1 MYYTHAYK
9 NTIRIF
15 TKTTFLGLSY
25 HIAKRIAFNK
35 QQSFSRFI
43 IRLSVAA
50 TAVSIIAM
58 IITLAF
64 VNGFQEKVAQKVFGF
79 WGHIRVQKYESGK
92 SLISEELALIK
103 NKAVESII
111 TATPGIVSY
120 QSFATKSA
128 VLESNQD
135 IEGVLIKGI
144 EGGENHQALKQ
155 YLVAGKWIGFN
166 DSVYSKEVL
175 VSDAVAKQLQIKL
188 NDTIKVHFVSTST
201 DAQKT
206 YRKLVVVGLYHTG
219 IEEYDKLFMIADI
232 NLIRRINNW
241 ENNQIGGY
249 EVFIHQHQN
258 IDAISSN
265 ISNQLPSEWM
275 SKSIKEIYPNIF
287 DWLDIQDVNRNV
299 VFIVMGIVALI
310 NLITCLL
317 ILMLERTNMIGLLKS
332 MGATNW
338 TIQKIFIVYAS
349 FITLAGVGFGLIIG
363 VGICL
368 LQQAT
373 GFITLDEASYY
384 ITVAPIKIIWWQV
397 AAVCAGTTLVCF
409 ISLFLPTLLIPKISP
424 VKAIEF
430 K

>member
-1 MYYTHAYK
+1 M
-9 NTIRIF
+9 
-15 TKTTFLGLSY
+15 
-25 HIAKRIAFNK
+25 
-35 QQSFSRFI
+35 
-43 IRLSVAA
+43 VA

-64 VNGFQEKVAQKVFGF
+64 VNGFQEKVADKIFGF
-79 WGHIRVQKYESGK
+79 WGHIRVQKYETGK
-92 SLISEELALIK
+92 SLISEELPLTK
-103 NKAVESII
+103 NTAVENSM
-111 TATPGIVSY
+111 ASTPGVVSY

-128 VLESNQD
+128 VLESQND

-144 EGGENHQALKQ
+144 EKNEKHSALKQ
-155 YLVAGKWIGFN
+155 FLVAGRWIQFT
-166 DSVYSKEVL
+166 DSLYSKETL
-175 VSDAVAKQLQIKL
+175 VSDAVAKALQIKI
-188 NDTIKVHFVSTST
+188 NDTIKVHFVATNS

-206 YRKLVVVGLYHTG
+206 YRKLVVVGFYHTG
-219 IEEYDKLFMIADI
+219 IDEYDKLFMIADI

-241 ENNQIGGY
+241 EPNQIGGY
-249 EVFIHQHQN
+249 EVFINQYQN
-258 IDAISSN
+258 INAVSSTL
-265 ISNQLPSEWM
+265 SNALPSEWM
-275 SKSIKEIYPNIF
+275 SKSIKEVYPNIF

-332 MGATNW
+332 MGATGW

-349 FITLAGVGFGLIIG
+349 FITLAGVGFGLVIG
-363 VGICL
+363 LGICF

-384 ITVAPIKIIWWQV
+384 ISVAPVKIIGWQV
-397 AAVCAGTTLVCF
+397 AAVCAGTSLVCF
-409 ISLFLPTLLIPKISP
+409 VSLFLPTLLIPKISP

>member
-1 MYYTHAYK
+1 
-9 NTIRIF
+9 
-15 TKTTFLGLSY
+15 
-25 HIAKRIAFNK
+25 
-35 QQSFSRFI
+35 
-43 IRLSVAA
+43 VVA

-64 VNGFQEKVAQKVFGF
+64 VNGFQEKVADKIFGF
-79 WGHIRVQKYESGK
+79 WGHIRVQKYETGK
-92 SLISEELALIK
+92 SLISEELPLTK
-103 NKAVESII
+103 NTAVENSIA
-111 TATPGIVSY
+111 TTPGVLAY

-128 VLESNQD
+128 VLESQND

-144 EGGENHQALKQ
+144 EKNENHSALKQ
-155 YLVAGKWIGFN
+155 FLVAGRWIQFT
-166 DSVYSKEVL
+166 DSLYSKETL
-175 VSDAVAKQLQIKL
+175 VSDAVAKALQIKI
-188 NDTIKVHFVSTST
+188 NDTIKVHFVATNS

-206 YRKLVVVGLYHTG
+206 YRKLVVVGYYHTG
-219 IEEYDKLFMIADI
+219 IDEYDKLFMIADI

-241 ENNQIGGY
+241 EPNQIGGY
-249 EVFIHQHQN
+249 EVFINQYQN
-258 IDAISSN
+258 INAVSSTL
-265 ISNQLPSEWM
+265 SNALPSEWM
-275 SKSIKEIYPNIF
+275 SKSIKEVYPNIF

-349 FITLAGVGFGLIIG
+349 FITLAGVGFGLVIG
-363 VGICL
+363 LGICF

-384 ITVAPIKIIWWQV
+384 ISVAPVKIIGWQV
-397 AAVCAGTTLVCF
+397 AAVCAGTTIVCF
-409 ISLFLPTLLIPKISP
+409 VSLFLPTLLIPKISP

>member
-1 MYYTHAYK
+1 
-9 NTIRIF
+9 
-15 TKTTFLGLSY
+15 
-25 HIAKRIAFNK
+25 
-35 QQSFSRFI
+35 
-43 IRLSVAA
+43 
-50 TAVSIIAM
+50 M

-64 VNGFQEKVAQKVFGF
+64 VHGFQEKVADKIFGF
-79 WGHIRVQKYESGK
+79 WGHIRVQKYEAGK
-92 SLISEELALIK
+92 SLVSEELPLIRNKEVEK
-103 NKAVESII
+103 NISTTPSII
-111 TATPGIVSY
+111 SY
-120 QSFATKSA
+120 NSFATKSA
-128 VLESNQD
+128 VLESQTG

-144 EGGENHQALKQ
+144 EKNETHTALKQ
-155 YLVAGKWIGFN
+155 FLVAGRWIQYT
-166 DSVYSKEVL
+166 DSLYSKETL
-175 VSDAVAKQLQIKL
+175 ISDAVAKGLQIKI
-188 NDTIKVHFVSTST
+188 NDTIKVHFVSTNA

-206 YRKLVVVGLYHTG
+206 YRKLVVVGFYHTG
-219 IEEYDKLFMIADI
+219 IDEYDKLFMIADI

-241 ENNQIGGY
+241 EPNQIGGY
-249 EVFIHQHQN
+249 EVFIDQYQN
-258 IDAISSN
+258 IGAVSSN
-265 ISNQLPSEWM
+265 LSNALPSEWM
-275 SKSIKEIYPNIF
+275 SKSIKEVYPNIF

-363 VGICL
+363 LGICL

-384 ITVAPIKIIWWQV
+384 ISVAPVKIIAWQV
-397 AAVCAGTTLVCF
+397 AAVCIGTSLVCF

>member
-1 MYYTHAYK
+1 M
-9 NTIRIF
+9 
-15 TKTTFLGLSY
+15 GLSY

-64 VNGFQEKVAQKVFGF
+64 VNGFQEKVADKIFGF
-79 WGHIRVQKYESGK
+79 WGHIRVQKYETGK
-92 SLISEELALIK
+92 SLISEELPLTK
-103 NKAVESII
+103 NTAVENSLA
-111 TATPGIVSY
+111 TTPGVVSY

-128 VLESNQD
+128 VLESNTE

-144 EGGENHQALKQ
+144 EKNENHTALKKF
-155 YLVAGKWIGFN
+155 LVAGKWIQFA
-166 DSVYSKEVL
+166 DSLYSKETI
-175 VSDAVAKQLQIKL
+175 VSDAVAKQLQIKI
-188 NDTIKVHFVSTST
+188 NDTIKVHFVSTNT

-206 YRKLVVVGLYHTG
+206 YRKLVVVGFYHTG
-219 IEEYDKLFMIADI
+219 IDEYDKLFMIADI

-241 ENNQIGGY
+241 ETDQIGGY
-249 EVFIHQHQN
+249 EVFVDQYQN
-258 IDAISSN
+258 IDAISGGLSN
-265 ISNQLPSEWM
+265 ALPSEWM

-317 ILMLERTNMIGLLKS
+317 ILMLERTNMIGLLKA
-332 MGATNW
+332 MGATSW
-338 TIQKIFIVYAS
+338 IIQKIFIVYAS

-397 AAVCAGTTLVCF
+397 AAVCAGTSIVCF
-409 ISLFLPTLLIPKISP
+409 ISLFLPTLLIPKVSP

>member
-1 MYYTHAYK
+1 
-9 NTIRIF
+9 
-15 TKTTFLGLSY
+15 
-25 HIAKRIAFNK
+25 
-35 QQSFSRFI
+35 
-43 IRLSVAA
+43 VVA

-64 VNGFQEKVAQKVFGF
+64 VNGFQEKVADKIFGF
-79 WGHIRVQKYESGK
+79 WGHIRVQKYETGK
-92 SLISEELALIK
+92 SLISEELPLTK
-103 NKAVESII
+103 NTGVENSIA
-111 TATPGIVSY
+111 TAPGVVAY

-128 VLESNQD
+128 VLESQND

-144 EGGENHQALKQ
+144 EKNENHSALKQ
-155 YLVAGKWIGFN
+155 FLVAGRWIQFT
-166 DSVYSKEVL
+166 DSLYSKETL
-175 VSDAVAKQLQIKL
+175 VSDAVAKALQIKI
-188 NDTIKVHFVSTST
+188 NDTIKVHFVATNS

-206 YRKLVVVGLYHTG
+206 YRKLVVVGFYHTG
-219 IEEYDKLFMIADI
+219 IDEYDKLFMIADI

-241 ENNQIGGY
+241 EPNQIGGY
-249 EVFIHQHQN
+249 EVFINQYQN
-258 IDAISSN
+258 LDAISSAL
-265 ISNQLPSEWM
+265 SNALPSEWM
-275 SKSIKEIYPNIF
+275 SKSIKEVYPNIF

-332 MGATNW
+332 MGATGW

-349 FITLAGVGFGLIIG
+349 FITLAGVGFGLVIG
-363 VGICL
+363 LGICF

-384 ITVAPIKIIWWQV
+384 ISVAPVKIIGWQV
-397 AAVCAGTTLVCF
+397 AAVCAGTSLVCF
-409 ISLFLPTLLIPKISP
+409 VSLFLPTLLIPKISP

>member
-1 MYYTHAYK
+1 
-9 NTIRIF
+9 
-15 TKTTFLGLSY
+15 
-25 HIAKRIAFNK
+25 
-35 QQSFSRFI
+35 
-43 IRLSVAA
+43 
-50 TAVSIIAM
+50 M

-64 VNGFQEKVAQKVFGF
+64 VNGFQEKVADKIFGF
-79 WGHIRVQKYESGK
+79 WGHIRVQKYETGK
-92 SLISEELALIK
+92 SLISEELPLTK
-103 NKAVESII
+103 NKAVENSLA
-111 TATPGIVSY
+111 TAPGVVSY

-128 VLESNQD
+128 VLESNTE

-144 EGGENHQALKQ
+144 EKNENHTALKKF
-155 YLVAGKWIGFN
+155 LVAGRWMQFT
-166 DSVYSKEVL
+166 DSLYSKETI
-175 VSDAVAKQLQIKL
+175 VSDAVAKQLQIKI
-188 NDTIKVHFVSTST
+188 NDTIKVHFVSTIE

-206 YRKLVVVGLYHTG
+206 YRKLVVVGFYHTG
-219 IEEYDKLFMIADI
+219 IDEYDKLFMIADI

-241 ENNQIGGY
+241 ETDQIGGY
-249 EVFIHQHQN
+249 EVFVDQYQN
-258 IDAISSN
+258 IDAISSGL
-265 ISNQLPSEWM
+265 SNALPSEWM

-317 ILMLERTNMIGLLKS
+317 ILMLERTNMIGLLKA
-332 MGATNW
+332 MGATSW

-397 AAVCAGTTLVCF
+397 AAVCAGTSVVCF
-409 ISLFLPTLLIPKISP
+409 ISLFLPTLLIPKVSP

>member
-1 MYYTHAYK
+1 M
-9 NTIRIF
+9 
-15 TKTTFLGLSY
+15 
-25 HIAKRIAFNK
+25 
-35 QQSFSRFI
+35 
-43 IRLSVAA
+43 VA

-64 VNGFQEKVAQKVFGF
+64 VNGFQEKVADKIFGF
-79 WGHIRVQKYESGK
+79 WGHIRVQKYETGK
-92 SLISEELALIK
+92 SLISEELPLTK
-103 NKAVESII
+103 NTAVENNIA
-111 TATPGIVSY
+111 TTPGVVSY

-128 VLESNQD
+128 VLESQND
-135 IEGVLIKGI
+135 IEGILIKGI
-144 EGGENHQALKQ
+144 EKNENHSALKQ
-155 YLVAGKWIGFN
+155 FLVAGRWIQFT
-166 DSVYSKEVL
+166 DSLYSKETL
-175 VSDAVAKQLQIKL
+175 VSDAVAKALQIKI
-188 NDTIKVHFVSTST
+188 NDTIKVHFVATNS

-206 YRKLVVVGLYHTG
+206 YRKLVVVGFYHTG
-219 IEEYDKLFMIADI
+219 IDEYDKLFMIADI

-241 ENNQIGGY
+241 EPNQIGGY
-249 EVFIHQHQN
+249 EVFINQYQN
-258 IDAISSN
+258 INAVSSTL
-265 ISNQLPSEWM
+265 SNALPSEWM
-275 SKSIKEIYPNIF
+275 SKSIKEVYPNIF

-384 ITVAPIKIIWWQV
+384 ITVAPVKIIGWQV
-397 AAVCAGTTLVCF
+397 AAVCAGTTIVCF
-409 ISLFLPTLLIPKISP
+409 VSLFLPTLLIPKISP

>member
-1 MYYTHAYK
+1 M
-9 NTIRIF
+9 
-15 TKTTFLGLSY
+15 
-25 HIAKRIAFNK
+25 
-35 QQSFSRFI
+35 
-43 IRLSVAA
+43 AA

-64 VNGFQEKVAQKVFGF
+64 VNGFQEKVADKIFGF
-79 WGHIRVQKYESGK
+79 WGHIRVQKYETGK
-92 SLISEELALIK
+92 SLISEELPLTK
-103 NKAVESII
+103 NKAVENSLA
-111 TATPGIVSY
+111 TAPGVVSY

-128 VLESNQD
+128 VLESNSE

-144 EGGENHQALKQ
+144 EKNENHSTLKKF
-155 YLVAGKWIGFN
+155 LVAGRWMQFT
-166 DSVYSKEVL
+166 DSLYCKETI
-175 VSDAVAKQLQIKL
+175 VSDAVAKQLQIKI
-188 NDTIKVHFVSTST
+188 NDTIKVHFVSTNT

-206 YRKLVVVGLYHTG
+206 YRKLVVVGFYHTG
-219 IEEYDKLFMIADI
+219 IDEYDKLFMIADI

-241 ENNQIGGY
+241 EPDQIGGY
-249 EVFIHQHQN
+249 EVFVDQYQN
-258 IDAISSN
+258 IDAISGGLSN
-265 ISNQLPSEWM
+265 ALPSEWM

-317 ILMLERTNMIGLLKS
+317 ILMLERTNMIGLLKA
-332 MGATNW
+332 MGATSW

-397 AAVCAGTTLVCF
+397 AAVCAGTSVVCF
-409 ISLFLPTLLIPKISP
+409 ISLFLPTLLIPKVSP

>member
-1 MYYTHAYK
+1 
-9 NTIRIF
+9 
-15 TKTTFLGLSY
+15 
-25 HIAKRIAFNK
+25 
-35 QQSFSRFI
+35 
-43 IRLSVAA
+43 
-50 TAVSIIAM
+50 M

-64 VNGFQEKVAQKVFGF
+64 VNGFQEKVADKIFGF
-79 WGHIRVQKYESGK
+79 WGHIRVQKYEAGK
-92 SLISEELALIK
+92 SLVSEELPLIRNKEVEK
-103 NKAVESII
+103 NISTTPSII
-111 TATPGIVSY
+111 SY
-120 QSFATKSA
+120 NSFATKSA
-128 VLESNQD
+128 VLESQTG

-144 EGGENHQALKQ
+144 EKNENHTALKQ
-155 YLVAGKWIGFN
+155 FLVAGRWIQYT
-166 DSVYSKEVL
+166 DSLYSKETII
-175 VSDAVAKQLQIKL
+175 SDAVAKGLQIKI
-188 NDTIKVHFVSTST
+188 NDTIKVHFVSTNA

-219 IEEYDKLFMIADI
+219 IDEYDKLFMIADI

-241 ENNQIGGY
+241 EPNQIGGY
-249 EVFIHQHQN
+249 EVFIDQYQK
-258 IDAISSN
+258 IDAVSSN
-265 ISNQLPSEWM
+265 LSNALPSEWM
-275 SKSIKEIYPNIF
+275 SKSIKEVYPNIF

-349 FITLAGVGFGLIIG
+349 FITLAGVGFGLVIG
-363 VGICL
+363 LGICF

-384 ITVAPIKIIWWQV
+384 ISVAPVKIIGWQV
-397 AAVCAGTTLVCF
+397 AAVCAGTSLVCF
-409 ISLFLPTLLIPKISP
+409 VSLFLPTLLIPKISP

>member
-1 MYYTHAYK
+1 M
-9 NTIRIF
+9 
-15 TKTTFLGLSY
+15 
-25 HIAKRIAFNK
+25 
-35 QQSFSRFI
+35 
-43 IRLSVAA
+43 AA

-64 VNGFQEKVAQKVFGF
+64 VNGFQEQVANKIFGF
-79 WGHIRVQKYESGK
+79 WGHIRVQKYETGK
-92 SLISEELALIK
+92 SLISEELPLTK
-103 NKAVESII
+103 NKAVENSLA
-111 TATPGIVSY
+111 TAPGVVSY

-128 VLESNQD
+128 VLESNTE

-144 EGGENHQALKQ
+144 EKNENHSALKKF
-155 YLVAGKWIGFN
+155 LVAGRWMQFT
-166 DSVYSKEVL
+166 DSLYSKETI
-175 VSDAVAKQLQIKL
+175 VSDAVAKQLQIKI
-188 NDTIKVHFVSTST
+188 NDTIKVHFVSTNA

-206 YRKLVVVGLYHTG
+206 YRKLVVVGFYHTG
-219 IEEYDKLFMIADI
+219 IDEYDKLFMIADI

-241 ENNQIGGY
+241 EPDQIGGY
-249 EVFIHQHQN
+249 EVFVDQYQN
-258 IDAISSN
+258 IDAISGGLSN
-265 ISNQLPSEWM
+265 ALPSEWM

-317 ILMLERTNMIGLLKS
+317 ILMLERTNMIGLLKA
-332 MGATNW
+332 MGATSW

-397 AAVCAGTTLVCF
+397 AAVCAGTSVVCF
-409 ISLFLPTLLIPKISP
+409 ISLFLPTLLIPKVSP

>member
-1 MYYTHAYK
+1 M
-9 NTIRIF
+9 
-15 TKTTFLGLSY
+15 
-25 HIAKRIAFNK
+25 
-35 QQSFSRFI
+35 
-43 IRLSVAA
+43 AA

-64 VNGFQEKVAQKVFGF
+64 VNGFQEKVADKIFGF
-79 WGHIRVQKYESGK
+79 WGHIRVQKYETGK
-92 SLISEELALIK
+92 SLISEELPLTK
-103 NKAVESII
+103 NKTVENSLA
-111 TATPGIVSY
+111 TAPGVVSY

-128 VLESNQD
+128 VLESNTE

-144 EGGENHQALKQ
+144 EKNENHSALKKF
-155 YLVAGKWIGFN
+155 LVAGRWMQFT
-166 DSVYSKEVL
+166 DSLYSKETI
-175 VSDAVAKQLQIKL
+175 VSDAVAKQLQIKI
-188 NDTIKVHFVSTST
+188 NDTIKVHFVSTNA

-206 YRKLVVVGLYHTG
+206 YRKLVVVGFYHTG
-219 IEEYDKLFMIADI
+219 IDEYDKLFMIADI

-241 ENNQIGGY
+241 EPDQIGGY
-249 EVFIHQHQN
+249 EVFVDQYQN
-258 IDAISSN
+258 IDAISSGL
-265 ISNQLPSEWM
+265 SNALPSEWM

-317 ILMLERTNMIGLLKS
+317 ILMLERTNMIGLLKA

-363 VGICL
+363 VVICL

-397 AAVCAGTTLVCF
+397 AAVCAGTSVVCF
-409 ISLFLPTLLIPKISP
+409 ISLFLPTLLIPKVSP

>member
-1 MYYTHAYK
+1 M
-9 NTIRIF
+9 
-15 TKTTFLGLSY
+15 GLSY

-64 VNGFQEKVAQKVFGF
+64 VNGFQEKVADKIFGF
-79 WGHIRVQKYESGK
+79 WGHIRVQKYETGK
-92 SLISEELALIK
+92 SLISEELPLTK
-103 NKAVESII
+103 NKAIEEII
-111 TATPGIVSY
+111 AATPGVVSY

-128 VLESNQD
+128 VLESNTE

-144 EGGENHQALKQ
+144 EKNENHTALKKF
-155 YLVAGKWIGFN
+155 LVKGRWMDFSG
-166 DSVYSKEVL
+166 SMYSKETI
-175 VSDAVAKQLQIKL
+175 VSDAVAKQLQIKI
-188 NDTIKVHFVSTST
+188 NDTIKVHFVSPNA

-206 YRKLVVVGLYHTG
+206 YRKLVVVGFYHTG
-219 IEEYDKLFMIADI
+219 IDEYDKLFMIADI

-241 ENNQIGGY
+241 EPNQIGGY
-249 EVFIHQHQN
+249 EVFVDQYQHL
-258 IDAISSN
+258 DAISSTL
-265 ISNQLPSEWM
+265 SNALPSEWM
-275 SKSIKEIYPNIF
+275 SKSIREIYPNIF

-349 FITLAGVGFGLIIG
+349 FITLSGVGFGLIIG

-373 GFITLDEASYY
+373 GLITLDEASYY
-384 ITVAPIKIIWWQV
+384 ITVAPIKMIWWQV
-397 AAVCAGTTLVCF
+397 AAVCAGTSVVCF
-409 ISLFLPTLLIPKISP
+409 ISLFLPTLLIPKVSP

>member
-1 MYYTHAYK
+1 M
-9 NTIRIF
+9 
-15 TKTTFLGLSY
+15 
-25 HIAKRIAFNK
+25 
-35 QQSFSRFI
+35 
-43 IRLSVAA
+43 AA

-64 VNGFQEKVAQKVFGF
+64 VNGFQEKVADKIFGF
-79 WGHIRVQKYESGK
+79 WGHIRVQKYETGK
-92 SLISEELALIK
+92 SLISEELPLTK
-103 NKAVESII
+103 NKAVENSLA
-111 TATPGIVSY
+111 TAPGVVSY

-128 VLESNQD
+128 VLESNTE

-144 EGGENHQALKQ
+144 EKNENHTALKKF
-155 YLVAGKWIGFN
+155 LVAGRWMQFT
-166 DSVYSKEVL
+166 DSLYSKETI
-175 VSDAVAKQLQIKL
+175 VSDAVAKQLQIKI
-188 NDTIKVHFVSTST
+188 NDTIKVHFVSTNA

-206 YRKLVVVGLYHTG
+206 YRKLVVVGFYHTG
-219 IEEYDKLFMIADI
+219 IDEYDKLFMIADI

-241 ENNQIGGY
+241 EPDQIGGY
-249 EVFIHQHQN
+249 EVFVDQYQN
-258 IDAISSN
+258 IDTISGGLSN
-265 ISNQLPSEWM
+265 ALPSEWM

-368 LQQAT
+368 FQQAT

-397 AAVCAGTTLVCF
+397 AAVCAGTSVVCF
-409 ISLFLPTLLIPKISP
+409 ISLFLPTLLIPKVSP

>member
-1 MYYTHAYK
+1 M
-9 NTIRIF
+9 
-15 TKTTFLGLSY
+15 GLSY

-64 VNGFQEKVAQKVFGF
+64 VNGFQEKVADKIFGF
-79 WGHIRVQKYESGK
+79 WGHIRVQKYETGK
-92 SLISEELALIK
+92 SLISEELPLTK
-103 NKAVESII
+103 NNAVENSL
-111 TATPGIVSY
+111 ASAPGVVSY

-128 VLESNQD
+128 VLESNTE

-144 EGGENHQALKQ
+144 EKNENHTALKKF
-155 YLVAGKWIGFN
+155 LVAGRWMQFA
-166 DSVYSKEVL
+166 DSLYSKETI

-188 NDTIKVHFVSTST
+188 NDTIKVHFVSTNA

-206 YRKLVVVGLYHTG
+206 YRKLVVVGFYHTG
-219 IEEYDKLFMIADI
+219 IDEYDKLFMIADI

-241 ENNQIGGY
+241 EPDQIGGY
-249 EVFIHQHQN
+249 EVFVDQYQN
-258 IDAISSN
+258 IDAISSGL
-265 ISNQLPSEWM
+265 SNALPSEWM

-317 ILMLERTNMIGLLKS
+317 ILMLERTNMIGLLKA

-368 LQQAT
+368 MQQAT

-397 AAVCAGTTLVCF
+397 AAVCAGTSVVCF
-409 ISLFLPTLLIPKISP
+409 ISLFLPTLLIPKVSP

>member
-1 MYYTHAYK
+1 
-9 NTIRIF
+9 
-15 TKTTFLGLSY
+15 
-25 HIAKRIAFNK
+25 
-35 QQSFSRFI
+35 
-43 IRLSVAA
+43 VVA

-64 VNGFQEKVAQKVFGF
+64 VNGFQEKVADKIFGF
-79 WGHIRVQKYESGK
+79 WGHIRVQKYETGK
-92 SLISEELALIK
+92 SLISEELPLTK
-103 NKAVESII
+103 NTAVENSM
-111 TATPGIVSY
+111 ASTPGVVSY

-128 VLESNQD
+128 VLESQND

-144 EGGENHQALKQ
+144 EKNENHSALKQ
-155 YLVAGKWIGFN
+155 FLVAGRWIQFT
-166 DSVYSKEVL
+166 DSLYSKETL
-175 VSDAVAKQLQIKL
+175 VSDAVAKALQIKI
-188 NDTIKVHFVSTST
+188 NDTIKVHFVATNS

-206 YRKLVVVGLYHTG
+206 YRKLVVVGYYHTG
-219 IEEYDKLFMIADI
+219 IDEYDKLFMIADI

-241 ENNQIGGY
+241 EPNQIGGY
-249 EVFIHQHQN
+249 EVFINQYQN
-258 IDAISSN
+258 INAVSSTL
-265 ISNQLPSEWM
+265 SNALPSEWM
-275 SKSIKEIYPNIF
+275 SKSIKEVYPNIF

-332 MGATNW
+332 MGATGW

-349 FITLAGVGFGLIIG
+349 FITLAGVGFGLVIG
-363 VGICL
+363 LGICF

-384 ITVAPIKIIWWQV
+384 ISVAPVKIIGWQV
-397 AAVCAGTTLVCF
+397 AAVCAGTSLVCF
-409 ISLFLPTLLIPKISP
+409 VSLFLPTLLIPKISP

>member
-1 MYYTHAYK
+1 M
-9 NTIRIF
+9 
-15 TKTTFLGLSY
+15 
-25 HIAKRIAFNK
+25 
-35 QQSFSRFI
+35 
-43 IRLSVAA
+43 AA

-64 VNGFQEKVAQKVFGF
+64 VNGFQEKVADKIFGF
-79 WGHIRVQKYESGK
+79 WGHIRVQKYETGK
-92 SLISEELALIK
+92 SLISEELPLTK
-103 NKAVESII
+103 NKAIEEII
-111 TATPGIVSY
+111 AATPGVVSY

-128 VLESNQD
+128 VLESNTE

-144 EGGENHQALKQ
+144 EKNENHSALKKF
-155 YLVAGKWIGFN
+155 LVKGRWMDFTG
-166 DSVYSKEVL
+166 SMYSKETI
-175 VSDAVAKQLQIKL
+175 VSDAVAKQLQIKI
-188 NDTIKVHFVSTST
+188 NDTIKVHFVSTNA

-206 YRKLVVVGLYHTG
+206 YRKLVVVGFYHTG
-219 IEEYDKLFMIADI
+219 IDEYDKLFMIADI

-241 ENNQIGGY
+241 ESDQIGGY
-249 EVFIHQHQN
+249 EVFVDQYQQL
-258 IDAISSN
+258 DTISSGL
-265 ISNQLPSEWM
+265 SNALPSEWM

-338 TIQKIFIVYAS
+338 TIQKIFILYAS

-368 LQQAT
+368 FQQAT

-397 AAVCAGTTLVCF
+397 AAVCAGTSIVCF
-409 ISLFLPTLLIPKISP
+409 ISLFLPTLLIPKVSP

>member
-1 MYYTHAYK
+1 
-9 NTIRIF
+9 
-15 TKTTFLGLSY
+15 LGLSY

-64 VNGFQEKVAQKVFGF
+64 VNGFQEKVADKIFGF
-79 WGHIRVQKYESGK
+79 WGHIRVQKYETGK
-92 SLISEELALIK
+92 SLISEELPLTK
-103 NKAVESII
+103 NIAVENSLA
-111 TATPGIVSY
+111 TAPGVVSY

-128 VLESNQD
+128 VLESNTE

-144 EGGENHQALKQ
+144 EKNENHTALKKF
-155 YLVAGKWIGFN
+155 LVAGRWMQFT
-166 DSVYSKEVL
+166 DSLYSKETI
-175 VSDAVAKQLQIKL
+175 VSDAVAKQLQIKI
-188 NDTIKVHFVSTST
+188 NDTIKVHFVSTNE

-206 YRKLVVVGLYHTG
+206 YRKLVVVGFYHTG
-219 IEEYDKLFMIADI
+219 IDEYDKLFMIADI

-241 ENNQIGGY
+241 EPNQIGGY
-249 EVFIHQHQN
+249 EVFVDQYQN
-258 IDAISSN
+258 IDAISGGLSN
-265 ISNQLPSEWM
+265 ALPSEWM

-317 ILMLERTNMIGLLKS
+317 ILMLERTNMIGLLKA

-397 AAVCAGTTLVCF
+397 AAVCAGTSVVCF
-409 ISLFLPTLLIPKISP
+409 ISLFLPTLLIPKVSP

>member
-1 MYYTHAYK
+1 M
-9 NTIRIF
+9 
-15 TKTTFLGLSY
+15 GLSY

-64 VNGFQEKVAQKVFGF
+64 VNGFQEKVADKIFGF
-79 WGHIRVQKYESGK
+79 WGHIRVQKYETGK
-92 SLISEELALIK
+92 SLISEELPLTK
-103 NKAVESII
+103 NKAVENSLA
-111 TATPGIVSY
+111 TAPGVVSY

-128 VLESNQD
+128 VLESNTE

-144 EGGENHQALKQ
+144 EKNENHSALKKF
-155 YLVAGKWIGFN
+155 LVAGRWMQFT
-166 DSVYSKEVL
+166 DSLYSKETI
-175 VSDAVAKQLQIKL
+175 VSDAVAKQLQIKI
-188 NDTIKVHFVSTST
+188 NDTIKVHFVSTNT

-206 YRKLVVVGLYHTG
+206 YRKLVVVGFYHTG
-219 IEEYDKLFMIADI
+219 IDEYDKLFMIADI

-241 ENNQIGGY
+241 EPDQIGGY
-249 EVFIHQHQN
+249 EVFVDQYQN
-258 IDAISSN
+258 IDAISSGL
-265 ISNQLPSEWM
+265 SNALPSEWM

-317 ILMLERTNMIGLLKS
+317 ILMLERTNMIGLLKA

-397 AAVCAGTTLVCF
+397 AAVCAGTSVVCF
-409 ISLFLPTLLIPKISP
+409 ISLFLPTLLIPKVSP

>member
-1 MYYTHAYK
+1 
-9 NTIRIF
+9 
-15 TKTTFLGLSY
+15 LGLSY

-43 IRLSVAA
+43 IRLSVVA

-64 VNGFQEKVAQKVFGF
+64 VNGFQEKVADKIFGF
-79 WGHIRVQKYESGK
+79 WGHIRVQKYETGK
-92 SLISEELALIK
+92 SLISEELPLTK
-103 NKAVESII
+103 NTAVENSM
-111 TATPGIVSY
+111 ASTPGVVSY

-128 VLESNQD
+128 VLESQND

-144 EGGENHQALKQ
+144 EKNENHSALKQ
-155 YLVAGKWIGFN
+155 FLVAGRWIQFT
-166 DSVYSKEVL
+166 DSLYSKETL
-175 VSDAVAKQLQIKL
+175 VSDAVAKALQIKI
-188 NDTIKVHFVSTST
+188 NDTIKVHFVATNS

-206 YRKLVVVGLYHTG
+206 YRKLVVVGYYHTG
-219 IEEYDKLFMIADI
+219 IDEYDKLFMIADI

-241 ENNQIGGY
+241 EPNQIGGY
-249 EVFIHQHQN
+249 EVFINQYQN
-258 IDAISSN
+258 INAVSSTL
-265 ISNQLPSEWM
+265 SNALPSEWM
-275 SKSIKEIYPNIF
+275 SKSIKEVYPNIF

-397 AAVCAGTTLVCF
+397 AAICAGTSVVCF

>member
-1 MYYTHAYK
+1 M
-9 NTIRIF
+9 
-15 TKTTFLGLSY
+15 GLSY

-64 VNGFQEKVAQKVFGF
+64 VNGFQEKVADKIFGF
-79 WGHIRVQKYESGK
+79 WGHIRVQKYETGK
-92 SLISEELALIK
+92 SLISEELPLTK
-103 NKAVESII
+103 NKAVENSLA
-111 TATPGIVSY
+111 TAPGVVSY

-128 VLESNQD
+128 VLESNTE

-144 EGGENHQALKQ
+144 EKNENHSALKKF
-155 YLVAGKWIGFN
+155 LVAGRWMQFK
-166 DSVYSKEVL
+166 DSLYSKETI
-175 VSDAVAKQLQIKL
+175 VSDAVAKQLQIKI
-188 NDTIKVHFVSTST
+188 NDTIKVHFVSTNT

-206 YRKLVVVGLYHTG
+206 YRKLVVVGFYHTG
-219 IEEYDKLFMIADI
+219 IDEYDKLFMIADI

-241 ENNQIGGY
+241 EPDQIGGY
-249 EVFIHQHQN
+249 EVFVDQYQN
-258 IDAISSN
+258 IDAISSGL
-265 ISNQLPSEWM
+265 SNALPSEWM

-317 ILMLERTNMIGLLKS
+317 ILMLERTNMIGLLKA

-397 AAVCAGTTLVCF
+397 AAVCAGTSVVCF
-409 ISLFLPTLLIPKISP
+409 ISLFLPTLLIPKVSP

>member
-1 MYYTHAYK
+1 
-9 NTIRIF
+9 
-15 TKTTFLGLSY
+15 
-25 HIAKRIAFNK
+25 
-35 QQSFSRFI
+35 
-43 IRLSVAA
+43 
-50 TAVSIIAM
+50 M

-64 VNGFQEKVAQKVFGF
+64 VNGFQEKVADKIFGF
-79 WGHIRVQKYESGK
+79 WGHIRVQKYETGK
-92 SLISEELALIK
+92 SLISEELPLTK
-103 NKAVESII
+103 NKAVENSLA
-111 TATPGIVSY
+111 TAPGVVSY

-128 VLESNQD
+128 VLESNTE

-144 EGGENHQALKQ
+144 EKNENHSALKKF
-155 YLVAGKWIGFN
+155 LVAGRWMQFT
-166 DSVYSKEVL
+166 DSLYSKETI
-175 VSDAVAKQLQIKL
+175 VSDAVAKQLQIKI
-188 NDTIKVHFVSTST
+188 NDTIKVHFVSTNT

-206 YRKLVVVGLYHTG
+206 YRKLVVVGFYHTG
-219 IEEYDKLFMIADI
+219 IDEYDKLFMIADI

-241 ENNQIGGY
+241 EPDQIGGY
-249 EVFIHQHQN
+249 EVFVDQYQN
-258 IDAISSN
+258 IDAISSGL
-265 ISNQLPSEWM
+265 SNALPSEWM

-317 ILMLERTNMIGLLKS
+317 ILMLERTNMIGLLKA

-397 AAVCAGTTLVCF
+397 AAVCAGTSVVCF
-409 ISLFLPTLLIPKISP
+409 ISLFLPTLLIPKVSP

>member
-1 MYYTHAYK
+1 M
-9 NTIRIF
+9 
-15 TKTTFLGLSY
+15 GLSY

-64 VNGFQEKVAQKVFGF
+64 VNGFQEKVADKIFGF
-79 WGHIRVQKYESGK
+79 WGHIRVQKYETGK
-92 SLISEELALIK
+92 SLISEELPLTK
-103 NKAVESII
+103 NTAVENSLA
-111 TATPGIVSY
+111 TAPGVVSY

-128 VLESNQD
+128 VLESNTE

-144 EGGENHQALKQ
+144 EKNENHTALKKF
-155 YLVAGKWIGFN
+155 LVAGKWIQFA
-166 DSVYSKEVL
+166 DSLYSKETI

-188 NDTIKVHFVSTST
+188 NDTIKVHFVAANA

-206 YRKLVVVGLYHTG
+206 YRKLVVVGFYHTG
-219 IEEYDKLFMIADI
+219 IDEYDKLFMIADI

-241 ENNQIGGY
+241 EPNQIGGY
-249 EVFIHQHQN
+249 EVFVDQYQHL
-258 IDAISSN
+258 DAISSTL
-265 ISNQLPSEWM
+265 SNALPSEWM
-275 SKSIKEIYPNIF
+275 SKSIREIYPNIF

-332 MGATNW
+332 MGATGW

-373 GFITLDEASYY
+373 GLITLDEASYY
-384 ITVAPIKIIWWQV
+384 ITVAPIKMIWWQV
-397 AAVCAGTTLVCF
+397 AAVCAGTSVVCF
-409 ISLFLPTLLIPKISP
+409 ISLFLPTLLIPKVSP

>member
-1 MYYTHAYK
+1 M
-9 NTIRIF
+9 
-15 TKTTFLGLSY
+15 
-25 HIAKRIAFNK
+25 
-35 QQSFSRFI
+35 
-43 IRLSVAA
+43 AA

-64 VNGFQEKVAQKVFGF
+64 VNGFQEKVADKIFGF
-79 WGHIRVQKYESGK
+79 WGHIRVQKYETGK
-92 SLISEELALIK
+92 SLISEELPLTK
-103 NKAVESII
+103 NTAVENNIA
-111 TATPGIVSY
+111 TTPGVVAY

-128 VLESNQD
+128 VLESQND

-144 EGGENHQALKQ
+144 EKNENHSALKQ
-155 YLVAGKWIGFN
+155 FLVAGRWIQFT
-166 DSVYSKEVL
+166 DSLYSKETL
-175 VSDAVAKQLQIKL
+175 VSDAVAKALQIKI
-188 NDTIKVHFVSTST
+188 NDTIKVHFVAANS

-206 YRKLVVVGLYHTG
+206 YRKLVVVGFYHTG
-219 IEEYDKLFMIADI
+219 IDEYDKLFMIADI

-241 ENNQIGGY
+241 EPNQIGGY
-249 EVFIHQHQN
+249 EVFINQYQN
-258 IDAISSN
+258 ITAVSSTL
-265 ISNQLPSEWM
+265 SNTLPSEWM
-275 SKSIKEIYPNIF
+275 SKSIKEVYPNIF

-299 VFIVMGIVALI
+299 VFIVMGVVALI

-332 MGATNW
+332 MGATGW

-349 FITLAGVGFGLIIG
+349 FITLAGVGFGLVIG
-363 VGICL
+363 LGICF

-384 ITVAPIKIIWWQV
+384 ISVAPVKIIGWQV
-397 AAVCAGTTLVCF
+397 AAVCAGTSLVCF
-409 ISLFLPTLLIPKISP
+409 VSLFLPTLLIPKISP

>member
-1 MYYTHAYK
+1 M
-9 NTIRIF
+9 
-15 TKTTFLGLSY
+15 GLSY

-64 VNGFQEKVAQKVFGF
+64 VNGFQEKVADKIFGF
-79 WGHIRVQKYESGK
+79 WGHIRVQKYETGK
-92 SLISEELALIK
+92 SLISEELPLTK
-103 NKAVESII
+103 NTAVENSLA
-111 TATPGIVSY
+111 TTPGVVSY

-128 VLESNQD
+128 VLESNTE

-144 EGGENHQALKQ
+144 EKNENHTALKKF
-155 YLVAGKWIGFN
+155 LVAGRWIQFA
-166 DSVYSKEVL
+166 DSLYSKETI

-188 NDTIKVHFVSTST
+188 NDTIKVHFVAANA

-206 YRKLVVVGLYHTG
+206 YRKLVVVGFYHTG
-219 IEEYDKLFMIADI
+219 IDEYDKLFMIADI

-241 ENNQIGGY
+241 EPNQIGGY
-249 EVFIHQHQN
+249 EVFVDPYQHL
-258 IDAISSN
+258 DAISSTL
-265 ISNQLPSEWM
+265 SNALPSEWM
-275 SKSIKEIYPNIF
+275 SKSIREIYPNIF

-384 ITVAPIKIIWWQV
+384 ITVAPIKMIWWQV
-397 AAVCAGTTLVCF
+397 AAVCAGTSVVCF
-409 ISLFLPTLLIPKISP
+409 ISLFLPTLLIPKVSP

>member
-1 MYYTHAYK
+1 
-9 NTIRIF
+9 
-15 TKTTFLGLSY
+15 LGLSY

-43 IRLSVAA
+43 IRLSVVA

-64 VNGFQEKVAQKVFGF
+64 VNGFQEQVANKIFGF
-79 WGHIRVQKYESGK
+79 WGHIRVQKYETGK
-92 SLISEELALIK
+92 SLISEELPLTK
-103 NKAVESII
+103 NKAVENSLA
-111 TATPGIVSY
+111 TAPGVVSY

-128 VLESNQD
+128 VLESNTE

-144 EGGENHQALKQ
+144 EKNENHTALKKF
-155 YLVAGKWIGFN
+155 LVVGRWMQFT
-166 DSVYSKEVL
+166 DSLYSKETI
-175 VSDAVAKQLQIKL
+175 VSDAIAKQLQIKI
-188 NDTIKVHFVSTST
+188 NDTIKVHFVSTNT

-206 YRKLVVVGLYHTG
+206 YRKLVVVGFYHTG
-219 IEEYDKLFMIADI
+219 IDEYDKLFMIADI

-241 ENNQIGGY
+241 EPDQIGGY
-249 EVFIHQHQN
+249 EVFVDKYQD
-258 IDAISSN
+258 IDAISGGLSN
-265 ISNQLPSEWM
+265 ALPLEWM

-317 ILMLERTNMIGLLKS
+317 ILMLERTNMIGLLKA
-332 MGATNW
+332 MGATSW

-397 AAVCAGTTLVCF
+397 AAVCAGTSVVCF
-409 ISLFLPTLLIPKISP
+409 ISLFLPTLLIPKVSP

>member
-1 MYYTHAYK
+1 M
-9 NTIRIF
+9 
-15 TKTTFLGLSY
+15 GLSY

-50 TAVSIIAM
+50 TAVSIVAM

-64 VNGFQEKVAQKVFGF
+64 VNGFQEKVADKIFGF
-79 WGHIRVQKYESGK
+79 WGHIRVQKYETGK
-92 SLISEELALIK
+92 SLISEELPLTK
-103 NKAVESII
+103 NKAVENSLA
-111 TATPGIVSY
+111 TAPGVVSY

-128 VLESNQD
+128 VLESNTE

-144 EGGENHQALKQ
+144 EKNENHSALKKF
-155 YLVAGKWIGFN
+155 LVAGRWMQFT
-166 DSVYSKEVL
+166 DSLYSKETI
-175 VSDAVAKQLQIKL
+175 VSDAVAKQLQIKI
-188 NDTIKVHFVSTST
+188 NDTIKVHFVSTNS

-206 YRKLVVVGLYHTG
+206 YRKLVVVGFYHTG
-219 IEEYDKLFMIADI
+219 IDEYDKLFMIADI

-241 ENNQIGGY
+241 EPDQIGGY
-249 EVFIHQHQN
+249 EVFIDQYQN
-258 IDAISSN
+258 IDAISGGLSN
-265 ISNQLPSEWM
+265 ALPSEWM

-317 ILMLERTNMIGLLKS
+317 ILMLERTNMIGLLKA
-332 MGATNW
+332 MGATSW

-397 AAVCAGTTLVCF
+397 AAVCAGTSVVCF
-409 ISLFLPTLLIPKISP
+409 ISLFLPTLLIPKVSP

>member
-1 MYYTHAYK
+1 M
-9 NTIRIF
+9 
-15 TKTTFLGLSY
+15 GLSY

-64 VNGFQEKVAQKVFGF
+64 VNGFQEQVANKIFGF
-79 WGHIRVQKYESGK
+79 WGHIRVQKYETGK
-92 SLISEELALIK
+92 SLISEELPLTK
-103 NKAVESII
+103 NKAVENSL
-111 TATPGIVSY
+111 AKAPGVVSY

-128 VLESNQD
+128 VLESNTE

-144 EGGENHQALKQ
+144 EKNENHSALKKF
-155 YLVAGKWIGFN
+155 LVAGRWMQFT
-166 DSVYSKEVL
+166 DSLYSKETI
-175 VSDAVAKQLQIKL
+175 VSDAVAKQLQIKI
-188 NDTIKVHFVSTST
+188 NDTIKVHFVSTNT

-206 YRKLVVVGLYHTG
+206 YRKLVVVGFYHTG
-219 IEEYDKLFMIADI
+219 IDEYDKLFMIADI

-241 ENNQIGGY
+241 EPDQIGGY
-249 EVFIHQHQN
+249 EVFVDQYQN
-258 IDAISSN
+258 IDPISSGL
-265 ISNQLPSEWM
+265 SNALPSEWM

-317 ILMLERTNMIGLLKS
+317 ILMLERTNMIGLLKA
-332 MGATNW
+332 MGATSW

-397 AAVCAGTTLVCF
+397 AAVCAGTSVVCF
-409 ISLFLPTLLIPKISP
+409 ISLFLPTLLIPKVSP

>member
-1 MYYTHAYK
+1 M
-9 NTIRIF
+9 
-15 TKTTFLGLSY
+15 
-25 HIAKRIAFNK
+25 
-35 QQSFSRFI
+35 
-43 IRLSVAA
+43 AA

-64 VNGFQEKVAQKVFGF
+64 VNGFQEKVADKIFGF
-79 WGHIRVQKYESGK
+79 WGHIRVQKYETGK
-92 SLISEELALIK
+92 SLISEELPLTK
-103 NKAVESII
+103 NKAIEEII
-111 TATPGIVSY
+111 AATPGVVSY

-128 VLESNQD
+128 VLESNTE

-144 EGGENHQALKQ
+144 EKNENHTALKKF
-155 YLVAGKWIGFN
+155 LVKGRWMDFSG
-166 DSVYSKEVL
+166 SMYSKETI
-175 VSDAVAKQLQIKL
+175 VSDAVAKQLQIKI
-188 NDTIKVHFVSTST
+188 NDTIKVHFVSPNA

-206 YRKLVVVGLYHTG
+206 YRKLVVVGFYHTG
-219 IEEYDKLFMIADI
+219 IDEYDKLFMIADI

-241 ENNQIGGY
+241 EPDQIGGY
-249 EVFIHQHQN
+249 EVFVDQYQN
-258 IDAISSN
+258 IDAMSGGLSN
-265 ISNQLPSEWM
+265 ALPSEWM

-317 ILMLERTNMIGLLKS
+317 ILMLERTNMIGLLKA
-332 MGATNW
+332 MGATSW

-397 AAVCAGTTLVCF
+397 AAVCAGTSVVCF
-409 ISLFLPTLLIPKISP
+409 ISLFLPTLLIPKVSP

>member
-1 MYYTHAYK
+1 
-9 NTIRIF
+9 
-15 TKTTFLGLSY
+15 LGLSY

-43 IRLSVAA
+43 IRLSMAA
-50 TAVSIIAM
+50 TAVSITAM

-64 VNGFQEKVAQKVFGF
+64 VNGFQEKVADKIFGF
-79 WGHIRVQKYESGK
+79 WGHIRVQKYDAGK
-92 SLISEELALIK
+92 SLISEELPLTK
-103 NKAVESII
+103 NTAVENSMA
-111 TATPGIVSY
+111 TTPGVVSY

-128 VLESNQD
+128 VLESNKE

-144 EGGENHQALKQ
+144 EKNENHTALKQ
-155 YLVAGKWIGFN
+155 FLVAGRWIHFT
-166 DSVYSKEVL
+166 DSLYSKETI
-175 VSDAVAKQLQIKL
+175 VSDAVAKQLQIKI
-188 NDTIKVHFVSTST
+188 NDTIKVHFVATNS

-206 YRKLVVVGLYHTG
+206 YRKLVVVGFYHTG
-219 IEEYDKLFMIADI
+219 IDEYDKLFMIADI

-241 ENNQIGGY
+241 EPNQIGGY
-249 EVFIHQHQN
+249 EVFIHQYQN
-258 IDAISSN
+258 LDAISSAL
-265 ISNQLPSEWM
+265 SNALPSEWM
-275 SKSIKEIYPNIF
+275 SKSIKEVYPNIF

-310 NLITCLL
+310 NLMTCLL

-332 MGATNW
+332 MGATGW

-349 FITLAGVGFGLIIG
+349 FITLAGVGLGLIIG
-363 VGICL
+363 LGICF

-384 ITVAPIKIIWWQV
+384 ISVAPVKIIGWQV
-397 AAVCAGTTLVCF
+397 AAVCAGTTIVCF
-409 ISLFLPTLLIPKISP
+409 VSLFLPTLLIPKISP

>member
-1 MYYTHAYK
+1 M
-9 NTIRIF
+9 
-15 TKTTFLGLSY
+15 
-25 HIAKRIAFNK
+25 
-35 QQSFSRFI
+35 
-43 IRLSVAA
+43 AA

-64 VNGFQEKVAQKVFGF
+64 VNGFQEKVADKIFGF
-79 WGHIRVQKYESGK
+79 WGHIRVQKYETGK
-92 SLISEELALIK
+92 SLISEELPLTK
-103 NKAVESII
+103 NTAVENSM
-111 TATPGIVSY
+111 ASTPGVVSY

-128 VLESNQD
+128 VLESQND

-144 EGGENHQALKQ
+144 EKNENHSALKQ
-155 YLVAGKWIGFN
+155 FLVAGRWIQFT
-166 DSVYSKEVL
+166 DSLYSKETL
-175 VSDAVAKQLQIKL
+175 VSDAVAKALQIKI
-188 NDTIKVHFVSTST
+188 NDTIKVHFVAANS

-206 YRKLVVVGLYHTG
+206 YRKLVVVGFYHTG
-219 IEEYDKLFMIADI
+219 IDEYDKLFMIADI

-241 ENNQIGGY
+241 EPNQIGGY
-249 EVFIHQHQN
+249 EVFINQYQN
-258 IDAISSN
+258 INAVSSTL
-265 ISNQLPSEWM
+265 SNALPSEWM
-275 SKSIKEIYPNIF
+275 SKSIKEVYPNIF

-349 FITLAGVGFGLIIG
+349 FITLAGVGFGVVIG
-363 VGICL
+363 LGICF

-384 ITVAPIKIIWWQV
+384 ISVAPVKIIGWQV
-397 AAVCAGTTLVCF
+397 AAVCAGTTVVCF
-409 ISLFLPTLLIPKISP
+409 VSLFLPTLLIPKISP

>member
-1 MYYTHAYK
+1 
-9 NTIRIF
+9 
-15 TKTTFLGLSY
+15 
-25 HIAKRIAFNK
+25 
-35 QQSFSRFI
+35 
-43 IRLSVAA
+43 VVA

-64 VNGFQEKVAQKVFGF
+64 VNGFQEKVADKIFGF
-79 WGHIRVQKYESGK
+79 WGHIRVQKYETGK
-92 SLISEELALIK
+92 SLISEELPLTK
-103 NKAVESII
+103 NTAVENSM
-111 TATPGIVSY
+111 ASTPGVVSY

-128 VLESNQD
+128 VLESQND

-144 EGGENHQALKQ
+144 EKNENHSALKQ
-155 YLVAGKWIGFN
+155 FLVAGRWIQFT
-166 DSVYSKEVL
+166 DSLYSKETL
-175 VSDAVAKQLQIKL
+175 VSDAVAKALQIKI
-188 NDTIKVHFVSTST
+188 NDTIKVHFVATNS

-206 YRKLVVVGLYHTG
+206 YRKLVVVGYYHTG
-219 IEEYDKLFMIADI
+219 IDEYDKLFMIADI

-241 ENNQIGGY
+241 EPNQIGGY
-249 EVFIHQHQN
+249 EVFINQYQN
-258 IDAISSN
+258 INAVSSTL
-265 ISNQLPSEWM
+265 SNALPSEWM
-275 SKSIKEIYPNIF
+275 SKSIKEVYPNIF

-317 ILMLERTNMIGLLKS
+317 ILMLERTNMIGLLKA
-332 MGATNW
+332 MGATSW

-349 FITLAGVGFGLIIG
+349 FITLAGVGFGVVIG
-363 VGICL
+363 LGICF

-384 ITVAPIKIIWWQV
+384 ISVAPVKIIGWQV
-397 AAVCAGTTLVCF
+397 AAVCAGTSLVCF
-409 ISLFLPTLLIPKISP
+409 VSLFLPTLLIPKISP

>member
-1 MYYTHAYK
+1 M
-9 NTIRIF
+9 
-15 TKTTFLGLSY
+15 
-25 HIAKRIAFNK
+25 
-35 QQSFSRFI
+35 
-43 IRLSVAA
+43 AA

-64 VNGFQEKVAQKVFGF
+64 VNGFQEKVADKIFGF
-79 WGHIRVQKYESGK
+79 WGHIRVQKYETGK
-92 SLISEELALIK
+92 SLISEELPLTK
-103 NKAVESII
+103 NKAVENSLA
-111 TATPGIVSY
+111 TAPGVVSY

-128 VLESNQD
+128 VLESNTE

-144 EGGENHQALKQ
+144 EKNENHSALKKF
-155 YLVAGKWIGFN
+155 LVAGRWMQFT
-166 DSVYSKEVL
+166 DSLYSKETI
-175 VSDAVAKQLQIKL
+175 VSDAVAKQLQIKI
-188 NDTIKVHFVSTST
+188 NDTIKVHFVSTNT

-206 YRKLVVVGLYHTG
+206 YRKLVVVGFYHTG
-219 IEEYDKLFMIADI
+219 IDEYDKLFMIADI

-241 ENNQIGGY
+241 EPDQIGGY
-249 EVFIHQHQN
+249 EVFVDQYQN
-258 IDAISSN
+258 IDAISGGLSN
-265 ISNQLPSEWM
+265 ALPSEWM

-317 ILMLERTNMIGLLKS
+317 ILMLERTNMIGLLKA
-332 MGATNW
+332 MGATSW
-338 TIQKIFIVYAS
+338 TIQKIFIAYAS

-397 AAVCAGTTLVCF
+397 AAVCAGTSVVCF
-409 ISLFLPTLLIPKISP
+409 ISLFLPTLLIPKVSP

>member
-1 MYYTHAYK
+1 
-9 NTIRIF
+9 
-15 TKTTFLGLSY
+15 LGLSY

-64 VNGFQEKVAQKVFGF
+64 VNGFQEKVADKIFGF
-79 WGHIRVQKYESGK
+79 WGHIRVQKYETGK
-92 SLISEELALIK
+92 SLISEELPLTK
-103 NKAVESII
+103 NKAVENSLA
-111 TATPGIVSY
+111 TAPGVVSY

-128 VLESNQD
+128 VLESNTE

-144 EGGENHQALKQ
+144 EKNENHSALKKF
-155 YLVAGKWIGFN
+155 LVAGRWMQFT
-166 DSVYSKEVL
+166 DSLYSKETI
-175 VSDAVAKQLQIKL
+175 VSDAVAKQLQIKI
-188 NDTIKVHFVSTST
+188 NDTIKVHFVSTNA

-206 YRKLVVVGLYHTG
+206 YRKLVVVGFYHTG
-219 IEEYDKLFMIADI
+219 IDEYDKLFMIADI

-241 ENNQIGGY
+241 EPDQIGGY
-249 EVFIHQHQN
+249 EVFVDQYQN
-258 IDAISSN
+258 IDTISGGLSN
-265 ISNQLPSEWM
+265 ALPSEWM

-317 ILMLERTNMIGLLKS
+317 ILMLERTNMIGLLKA

-397 AAVCAGTTLVCF
+397 AAVCAGTSVVCF
-409 ISLFLPTLLIPKISP
+409 ISLFLPTLLIPKVSP

>member
-1 MYYTHAYK
+1 M
-9 NTIRIF
+9 
-15 TKTTFLGLSY
+15 
-25 HIAKRIAFNK
+25 
-35 QQSFSRFI
+35 
-43 IRLSVAA
+43 AA

-64 VNGFQEKVAQKVFGF
+64 VNGFQEKVADKIFGF
-79 WGHIRVQKYESGK
+79 WGHIRVQKYETGK
-92 SLISEELALIK
+92 SLISEELPLTK
-103 NKAVESII
+103 NKAVENSLA
-111 TATPGIVSY
+111 TAPGVVSY

-128 VLESNQD
+128 VLESNTE

-144 EGGENHQALKQ
+144 EKNENHSALKKF
-155 YLVAGKWIGFN
+155 LVAGRWMQFT
-166 DSVYSKEVL
+166 DSLYSKETI
-175 VSDAVAKQLQIKL
+175 VSDAVAKQLQIKI
-188 NDTIKVHFVSTST
+188 NDTIKVHFVSTNA

-206 YRKLVVVGLYHTG
+206 YRKLVVVGFYHTG
-219 IEEYDKLFMIADI
+219 IDEYDKLFMIADI

-241 ENNQIGGY
+241 EPDQIGGY
-249 EVFIHQHQN
+249 EVFVDQYQN
-258 IDAISSN
+258 IDAISSGL
-265 ISNQLPSEWM
+265 SNALPSEWM

-317 ILMLERTNMIGLLKS
+317 ILMLERTNMIGLLKA

-397 AAVCAGTTLVCF
+397 AAVCAGTSVVCF
-409 ISLFLPTLLIPKISP
+409 ISLFLPTLLIPKVSP

>member
-1 MYYTHAYK
+1 M
-9 NTIRIF
+9 
-15 TKTTFLGLSY
+15 
-25 HIAKRIAFNK
+25 
-35 QQSFSRFI
+35 
-43 IRLSVAA
+43 AA

-64 VNGFQEKVAQKVFGF
+64 VNGFQEKVADKIFGF
-79 WGHIRVQKYESGK
+79 WGHIRVQKYETGK
-92 SLISEELALIK
+92 SLISEELPLTK
-103 NKAVESII
+103 NKAVENSLA
-111 TATPGIVSY
+111 TAPGVVSY

-128 VLESNQD
+128 VLESNTE

-144 EGGENHQALKQ
+144 EKNENHSALKKF
-155 YLVAGKWIGFN
+155 LVKGRWIQFT
-166 DSVYSKEVL
+166 DSLYSKETI

-188 NDTIKVHFVSTST
+188 NDTIKVHFVSNNS

-206 YRKLVVVGLYHTG
+206 YRKLVVVGFYHTG
-219 IEEYDKLFMIADI
+219 IDEYDKLFMIADI

-241 ENNQIGGY
+241 EPDQIGGY
-249 EVFIHQHQN
+249 EVFVNQYQN
-258 IDAISSN
+258 IDAISSTL
-265 ISNQLPSEWM
+265 SNALPSEWM

-317 ILMLERTNMIGLLKS
+317 ILMLERTNMIGLLKA
-332 MGATNW
+332 MGATSW

-349 FITLAGVGFGLIIG
+349 FITFAGVGFGLIIG
-363 VGICL
+363 IGICL

-397 AAVCAGTTLVCF
+397 AAVCAGTSVVCF
-409 ISLFLPTLLIPKISP
+409 ISLFLPTLLIPKVSP

>member
-1 MYYTHAYK
+1 M
-9 NTIRIF
+9 
-15 TKTTFLGLSY
+15 GLSY

-43 IRLSVAA
+43 IRLSVVA

-64 VNGFQEKVAQKVFGF
+64 VNGFQEKVADKIFGF
-79 WGHIRVQKYESGK
+79 WGHIRVQKYETGK
-92 SLISEELALIK
+92 SLISEELPLTK
-103 NKAVESII
+103 NKAIEEII
-111 TATPGIVSY
+111 AATTGVVSY

-128 VLESNQD
+128 VLESNTE

-144 EGGENHQALKQ
+144 EKNENHSALKKF
-155 YLVAGKWIGFN
+155 LVKGRWMDFTG
-166 DSVYSKEVL
+166 SMYSKETI
-175 VSDAVAKQLQIKL
+175 VSDAVAKQLQIKI
-188 NDTIKVHFVSTST
+188 NDTIKVHFVSTNA

-206 YRKLVVVGLYHTG
+206 YRKLVVVGFYHTG
-219 IEEYDKLFMIADI
+219 IDEYDKLFMIADI

-241 ENNQIGGY
+241 ESDQIGGY
-249 EVFIHQHQN
+249 EVFVDQYQQL
-258 IDAISSN
+258 DTISSSL
-265 ISNQLPSEWM
+265 SNALPSEWM

-338 TIQKIFIVYAS
+338 TIQKIFILYAS

-368 LQQAT
+368 FQQAT

-397 AAVCAGTTLVCF
+397 AAVCAGTSIVCF
-409 ISLFLPTLLIPKISP
+409 ISLFLPTLLIPKVSP

>member
-1 MYYTHAYK
+1 
-9 NTIRIF
+9 
-15 TKTTFLGLSY
+15 
-25 HIAKRIAFNK
+25 
-35 QQSFSRFI
+35 
-43 IRLSVAA
+43 
-50 TAVSIIAM
+50 M

-92 SLISEELALIK
+92 SLIAEELPLIK
-103 NKAVESII
+103 NKEVEGII
-111 TATPGIVSY
+111 KATPGVVSY

-128 VLESNQD
+128 VLESNNE

-144 EGGENHQALKQ
+144 EHGENHQALKQ

-166 DSVYSKEVL
+166 DSTYSKEVL
-175 VSDAVAKQLQIKL
+175 VSDAVAKQLQIKI
-188 NDTIKVHFVSTST
+188 NDTIKVHFVATNT
-201 DAQKT
+201 NAQKT
-206 YRKLVVVGLYHTG
+206 YRKLVVVGFYHTG
-219 IEEYDKLFMIADI
+219 IEEYDKLFMITDI

-241 ENNQIGGY
+241 DNNQIGGY
-249 EVFIHQHQN
+249 EVFIDQHQN
-258 IDAISSN
+258 IDAVSGN
-265 ISNQLPSEWM
+265 LSNQLPSEWM

-349 FITLAGVGFGLIIG
+349 FITLAGVGLGLLIG
-363 VGICL
+363 VGICV
-368 LQQAT
+368 LQKAT

-397 AAVCAGTTLVCF
+397 AAVCAGTSLVCF

-430 K
+430 T

>member
-1 MYYTHAYK
+1 
-9 NTIRIF
+9 
-15 TKTTFLGLSY
+15 LGLSY

-43 IRLSVAA
+43 IRLSVLA

-64 VNGFQEKVAQKVFGF
+64 VNGFQEKVADKIFGF
-79 WGHIRVQKYESGK
+79 WGHIRVQKYETGK
-92 SLISEELALIK
+92 SLISEELPLTK
-103 NKAVESII
+103 NKAIEEII
-111 TATPGIVSY
+111 AATPGVVSY

-128 VLESNQD
+128 VLESNTE

-144 EGGENHQALKQ
+144 EKNENHSALKKF
-155 YLVAGKWIGFN
+155 LVKGRWMDFTG
-166 DSVYSKEVL
+166 SMYSKETI
-175 VSDAVAKQLQIKL
+175 VSDAVAKQLQIKI
-188 NDTIKVHFVSTST
+188 NDTIKVHFVSTNA

-206 YRKLVVVGLYHTG
+206 YRKLVVVGFYHTG
-219 IEEYDKLFMIADI
+219 IDEYDKLFMIADI

-241 ENNQIGGY
+241 ESDQIGGY
-249 EVFIHQHQN
+249 EVFVDQYQQL
-258 IDAISSN
+258 DTISSSL
-265 ISNQLPSEWM
+265 SNALPSEWM

-338 TIQKIFIVYAS
+338 TIQKIFILYAS

-368 LQQAT
+368 FQQAT

-397 AAVCAGTTLVCF
+397 AAVCAGTSIVCF
-409 ISLFLPTLLIPKISP
+409 ISLFLPTLLIPKVSP